1 MSLDSVITWIVIG
14 GIAGLLA
21 EFLVK
26 GVKTGL
32 LGTIIIG
39 ILGALIGGWLFGV
52 LHITIAT
59 GLLGEII
66 AAVVG
71 AVILLFILRYMKRL

>member
-1 MSLDSVITWIVIG
+1 MTLDQVVTWIVIG

-21 EFLVK
+21 EILVK

-32 LGTIIIG
+32 LGTIVIG
-39 ILGALIGGWLFGV
+39 ILGALIGGWLFG
-52 LHITIAT
+52 LLKIHIASGI
-59 GLLGEII
+59 LGEVI

-71 AVILLFILRYMKRL
+71 AVILLILLRYLRRL